1 MYWSQYRRTFVP
13 IQAFILVACLL
24 FVFVGHLSPRALVTP
39 LLVMEAAAIF
49 GARQA
54 ARMKKD
60 LRGDQLLLQPLIE
73 D

>member
-1 MYWSQYRRTFVP
+1 MYWAQYRRTFIP
-13 IQAFILVACLL
+13 IQAFILVACVL
-24 FVFVGHLSPRALVTP
+24 FVVVGHLSPRALLSP
-39 LLVMEAAAIF
+39 LMVMEAAAIF

-60 LRGDQLLLQPLIE
+60 LRGGQPLLQPLIE